1 MNKVLTAF
9 SLTLLLSELFFV
21 SSTTYGINVS
31 NTIGSD
37 TTWTKANS
45 PYTLTGSVTVK
56 GGL

>member
-9 SLTLLLSELFFV
+9 SLSYSELFFV
-21 SSTTYGINVS
+21 ASTTYGINVS